1 MAWAPSAASGAS
13 AVAVAS
19 KAAPEAVAGATA
31 EAAAGATATVLLE
44 VAMWSGAWGLL
55 DALVDLLAPED
66 TGARL
71 LLYLGLLVAAR
82 LSPWY
87 QDHSA
92 LAQAGPPDA
101 AVKVLGFLTAVA
113 LCSGSWGL
121 VDVAVEKLTQCLGS
135 GGSSLAPVLSY
146 GGLVVA
152 TTIGVAL
159 HPRRAAI
166 LDSLSQVSWT

>member
-1 MAWAPSAASGAS
+1 
-13 AVAVAS
+13 
-19 KAAPEAVAGATA
+19 
-31 EAAAGATATVLLE
+31 
-44 VAMWSGAWGLL
+44 MWSGAWGLL

-87 QDHSA
+87 RDHSA

-146 GGLVVA
+146 GGLVLA